1 MDEKIKDQEVL
12 LVKDS
17 KDEDLK
23 AVSGT
28 DEKGGL
34 KTVPPTAEHEQSFL
48 KFDKRSNA
56 LEDIKNLST
65 PIVIDQKKMG
75 SNLRS
80 TVGTATELA
89 TYIRLLY
96 SRIGQPF
103 LNLPSWCIQ
112 MVLTTV
118 SDAEDSAVRGL
129 FRYCENNLPQ
139 AFREQT
145 PHGSCDV
152 IRDALVIGLGY
163 SSCDAGEGIAVSAH
177 GHRLADCILK
187 VVRLKEGD
195 DGLGDRTLTAG
206 VPSVGPVQ
214 KLIAALKV
222 IAIS

>member
-1 MDEKIKDQEVL
+1 MDENIKDQEAL

-129 FRYCENNLPQ
+129 CRYCKYNLPQ

-206 VPSVGPVQ
+206 VPPVGPVQ
-214 KLIAALKV
+214 KLIAAVKV

>member
-1 MDEKIKDQEVL
+1 MDENIKDQEAL

-112 MVLTTV
+112 KVLTTV

-206 VPSVGPVQ
+206 VPSVG
-214 KLIAALKV
+214 
-222 IAIS
+222 

>member
-56 LEDIKNLST
+56 LEDIKNMST

-112 MVLTTV
+112 KVLTTV
-118 SDAEDSAVRGL
+118 SDAKDSAVRCL
-129 FRYCENNLPQ
+129 FRYRENNLPQ

-152 IRDALVIGLGY
+152 IRDALVICLGY

>member
-112 MVLTTV
+112 KALTTV
-118 SDAEDSAVRGL
+118 SDAEDSAVRGF

-152 IRDALVIGLGY
+152 IRDALVICLGY
-163 SSCDAGEGIAVSAH
+163 SSCDAKNGNPGKPSSGETETREMPRMQTQTKGSI
-177 GHRLADCILK
+177 
-187 VVRLKEGD
+187 
-195 DGLGDRTLTAG
+195 
-206 VPSVGPVQ
+206 
-214 KLIAALKV
+214 
-222 IAIS
+222 ISWRA

>member
-112 MVLTTV
+112 KVLTTV

-206 VPSVGPVQ
+206 VPFVGPVQ

>member
-56 LEDIKNLST
+56 LEDIKNMST

-206 VPSVGPVQ
+206 VPFVGPVQ

>member
-112 MVLTTV
+112 KVLTTV

-177 GHRLADCILK
+177 GYRLADCILK

-195 DGLGDRTLTAG
+195 DGLGDRTLSAG
-206 VPSVGPVQ
+206 VPFVGPVQ